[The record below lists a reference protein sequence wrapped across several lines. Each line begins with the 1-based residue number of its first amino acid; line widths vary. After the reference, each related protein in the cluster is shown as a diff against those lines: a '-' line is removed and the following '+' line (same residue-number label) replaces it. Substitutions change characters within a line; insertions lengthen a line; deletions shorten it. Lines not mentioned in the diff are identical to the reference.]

1 MYYLS
6 HVRKLKYYAGIGV
19 YWRYRRNVRVSYARR
34 LQSKHC
40 KIEILLV
47 YKLVYICAFEWQNKG
62 QEAITE
68 RARCKNTCFSNEC
81 VFEPDDTG
89 ALITS
94 HYHYLIGGQI
104 ALVQRLLQPALQLKS
119 TRPFLCSFCQILL
132 KSCQSVVSKSQGTFI
147 SFGTLWR
154 CNSLMYYINLLLMGG
169 ILQFVTGV

>member
-47 YKLVYICAFEWQNKG
+47 YKLVYICAF
-62 QEAITE
+62 
-68 RARCKNTCFSNEC
+68 EC

-147 SFGTLWR
+147 SFGTL
-154 CNSLMYYINLLLMGG
+154 
-169 ILQFVTGV
+169 